1 MPLAAPMYLIPVTD
15 PERIKKIREKMGMT
29 EEHIARAQKE
39 FKEPLK
45 ESKEWAKKHPE
56 EAKGLDL

>member
-1 MPLAAPMYLIPVTD
+1 MYLIPITD
-15 PERIKKIREKMGMT
+15 PERIKKIREQTGMT

-39 FKEPLK
+39 FKESLK

-56 EAKGLDL
+56 ETKSLDL

>member
-1 MPLAAPMYLIPVTD
+1 
-15 PERIKKIREKMGMT
+15 MGMT